1 MGFFCF
7 PIVTGRDNK
16 MKLEDIKAYCLNK
29 WKAYEDYPF
38 GDVGSV
44 K

>member
-1 MGFFCF
+1 
-7 PIVTGRDNK
+7 

-38 GDVGSV
+38 GDVPTCIISISSAV
-44 K
+44 RICF